1 MRISVDRERCQGH
14 SMCVILAPEIYTV
27 TDDGYNEQDDFDVTV
42 GQEDQ
47 ARRGAGACPERAITL
62 IGPDAG

>member
-14 SMCVILAPEIYTV
+14 SMCIVLAPDVYSV
-27 TDDGYNEQDDFDVTV
+27 TDEGYNEQGDFDVAP
-42 GQEDQ
+42 GQEDR

-62 IGPDAG
+62 AG